1 MKKKITSVLLA
12 TAMLLSVS
20 AQAATNLKT
29 YFDGKTQYGDSLN
42 NTEIKTKISTKVK
55 KSANSDYAL
64 HATEGDALIS
74 YSDNTFDYETTLDM
88 STVKTTFETL
98 KSFASA
104 VAKNE
109 TELDE
114 KQIDDSIV
122 TGDFT
127 VTVAYDSDLTHSV
140 TADDIKLNQG
150 TDGFF
155 VFDEASSKLDVNP
168 AEVKFKLKDNVT
180 ASMIEADECKALS
193 DISLELKNIT
203 ASVKDKYLKVT
214 VTLDGKTEIY
224 DATGGDAQKYA
235 EIKYSTDETS
245 NNTAVVIVKST
256 SNGGNGSLNYNVAP
270 KAYTVVDGDKNEIKV
285 TTKDDV
291 TTVDLGIVADPE
303 KEGYTFGGWYLDE
316 ELTKPADKVMTI
328 KKDTYYYAKFTP
340 VGEVNLYTVVD
351 GTETKQELTDEDGKK
366 TFDVSSLEDPKK
378 DGYSFNG
385 WYTTPY
391 YTEKAEGVLEIVED
405 TYLYAQFVN
414 TSTPGKLNSDE
425 HMSYIA
431 GYPDGTVKP
440 NNNITREEVV
450 AAFYRLLDEKY
461 RAEVETDENDFDD
474 VEKDRWS
481 NVSISTLAN
490 AEIIVGDDLGNFNPS
505 NAITRA
511 EFAVVASKFANAE
524 AKTSMNIFSDIDGH
538 WAKDAILTAVEQ
550 GWITGYE
557 DGTFKPDAK
566 ITRAEAMTIINKML
580 VRYADI
586 DCEYATE
593 WPDVDEDDWF
603 YGAVIEATTYHM
615 YERED
620 NGWSEIWIELGE

>member
-1 MKKKITSVLLA
+1 MKKKIIS
-12 TAMLLSVS
+12 AMLAATMVLSVS
-20 AQAATNLKT
+20 AQAATNLADFFATNSK
-29 YFDGKTQYGDSLN
+29 DELN
-42 NTEIKTKISTKVK
+42 TTKIETPVSVKVK
-55 KSANSDYAL
+55 TSSATDYAS
-64 HATEGDALIS
+64 HATKSNALIS
-74 YSDNTFDYETTLDM
+74 YKNNNAFDYETTLDM
-88 STVKTTFETL
+88 SGVKKAFTEYKGL
-98 KSFASA
+98 
-104 VAKNE
+104 AKAFIAGAGADAKAE
-109 TELDE
+109 
-114 KQIDDSIV
+114 QIDTSEV
-122 TGDFT
+122 TGEFT
-127 VTVAYDSDLTHSV
+127 VTIAYDTELAHSV
-140 TADDIKLNQG
+140 TAADIVLKQG
-150 TDGFF
+150 TDVF
-155 VFDEASSKLDVNP
+155 VFDEAASKLDVNP
-168 AEVKFKLKDNVT
+168 AELKFTVKDGATVT
-180 ASMIEADECKALS
+180 ELEADDCKALG
-193 DISLELKNIT
+193 DISLELKGFT
-203 ASVKDKYLKVT
+203 AQANDKYLEVK
-214 VTLDGKTEIY
+214 VTLDGYTKLWDGTNGDKKEYAKITF
-224 DATGGDAQKYA
+224 ATSEAAADNAAY
-235 EIKYSTDETS
+235 
-245 NNTAVVIVKST
+245 VIVKTST
-256 SNGGNGSLNYNVAP
+256 GGGGSLGTVTAP

-285 TTKDDV
+285 TTKNDV

-450 AAFYRLLDEKY
+450 AAFYRLLDENY
-461 RAEVETDENDFDD
+461 RTEVESDENGFAD
-474 VEKDRWS
+474 VEKERWS
-481 NVSISTLAN
+481 NVSISSMAN
-490 AEIIVGDDLGNFNPS
+490 AGIVVGDTLGKFNPAS
-505 NAITRA
+505 PITRA
-511 EFAVVASKFANAE
+511 EFAVIASKFANAE
-524 AKTSMNIFSDIDGH
+524 TEASSNIFSDIDEH
-538 WAKDAILTAVEQ
+538 WGKDAILTAVAH

-580 VRYADI
+580 VRYADT
-586 DCEYATE
+586 DSELATE
-593 WPDVDEDDWF
+593 WPDVNESDWF
-603 YGAVIEATTYHM
+603 YGAVIEATTSHTFTRS
-615 YERED
+615 E
-620 NGWSEIWIELGE
+620 NGWTETWTGLVK